1 MTVLNDTVAQSAAAA
16 PLPAPAERPD
26 EPRRIGGLSRS
37 GVLAPTGAALS
48 ALCVTVLLF
57 GQLAPFSGTLGF
69 AVTAYLVFLA
79 LYAVLTGLEE
89 DGQTVRDR
97 VMTVVLWT
105 AAGLLFSALALVVG
119 FTAWR
124 GRQALPHGNFF
135 TEDMQSSGPLDPLT
149 HGGIAHAMLGTLTMI
164 AIALAITVPL
174 GLACAVYLNQVP
186 GRFSRFVRTIVE
198 AMTALPSI
206 VAGLMVY
213 AVWILGLG
221 MQKSGL
227 AAGFA
232 ISVMMLPIVI
242 RAADVVLRLVPG
254 TLTEAAE
261 ALGASRRRTVWH
273 VILPTARSGLA
284 TAVILGTARGIGETS
299 PVLLTAGF
307 TAAVNADPTDGP
319 MVSLPLA
326 VFNFV
331 KSPEPTMIARGFGA
345 AAVLMA
351 LVLVLFAI
359 ARVIGGR
366 GAGQLSRRQTR
377 RTARASHRD
386 TERFAHLHAPGLP
399 SFPNPEPADTAAAG
413 DGRSAGAGAADV
425 EPVGAEFVDAE
436 PGAAEPLGVESVG
449 AESADTVPVGGEP
462 VDVETV
468 AAESV
473 GAGDGRAVDGERAD
487 GGGRFADV
495 LPGGGP
501 HVDGRSVGPP
511 AVRGPHADA
520 PAPAPVETTG
530 EDD

>member
-1 MTVLNDTVAQSAAAA
+1 MTVVAVEPEKTSAEGDALTG
-16 PLPAPAERPD
+16 PPAPETVSPP
-26 EPRRIGGLSRS
+26 EQPRRIGGVSRS
-37 GVLAPTGAALS
+37 AVLSLAGAAAS

-57 GQLAPFSGTLGF
+57 GELAPFSGTLGF

-79 LYAVLTGLEE
+79 VYAVLTGFEE
-89 DGQTVRDR
+89 DGQAVRDR

-105 AAGLLFSALALVVG
+105 AASLLFTALALVVG

-124 GRQALPHGNFF
+124 GKDALPHANFF
-135 TEDMQSSGPLDPLT
+135 TQDMQAAGPLDPLT
-149 HGGIAHAMLGTLTMI
+149 NGGIAHAMVGTLIMI
-164 AIALAITVPL
+164 SIALTITVPL
-174 GLACAVYLNQVP
+174 GLACAVYLNQIP

-242 RAADVVLRLVPG
+242 RASDVVLRLVPG

-261 ALGASRRRTVWH
+261 ALGAPRWRTVWH
-273 VILPTARSGLA
+273 VVLPTARSGLA

-307 TAAVNADPTDGP
+307 TAALNADPTAGP

-331 KSPEPTMIARGFGA
+331 KSPQPEMIARGFGA
-345 AAVLMA
+345 AAVLMTM
-351 LVLVLFAI
+351 VLVLFVI

-366 GAGQLSRRQTR
+366 GPGHQTR
-377 RTARASHRD
+377 RQARGTARASRRD
-386 TERFAHLHAPGLP
+386 VARFDELHTPAPESVPGLSLFEDASAAQP
-399 SFPNPEPADTAAAG
+399 HDTAA
-413 DGRSAGAGAADV
+413 
-425 EPVGAEFVDAE
+425 
-436 PGAAEPLGVESVG
+436 
-449 AESADTVPVGGEP
+449 
-462 VDVETV
+462 
-468 AAESV
+468 
-473 GAGDGRAVDGERAD
+473 
-487 GGGRFADV
+487 
-495 LPGGGP
+495 
-501 HVDGRSVGPP
+501 P
-511 AVRGPHADA
+511 AA
-520 PAPAPVETTG
+520 PAPGET
-530 EDD
+530 D

>member
-1 MTVLNDTVAQSAAAA
+1 MTVLNDTVEQSVAAA
-16 PLPAPAERPD
+16 PLPAAAERPD

-37 GVLAPTGAALS
+37 GVLASAGAALS

-69 AVTAYLVFLA
+69 AVAAYLVFLA

-149 HGGIAHAMLGTLTMI
+149 HGGIAHAMLGTLMMI

-254 TLTEAAE
+254 TLIEAAE

-273 VILPTARSGLA
+273 VVLPTARSGLA

-366 GAGQLSRRQTR
+366 GPGQLGRRQAR
-377 RTARASHRD
+377 RTARASRRD
-386 TERFAHLHAPGLP
+386 AERFAHPHAPQLP
-399 SFPNPEPADTAAAG
+399 PSTDTEPADTDTGPAGAEPVNAEPAAAGEGRFVGAESAEPKPVHTEPLGAEPADVGAVAAG
-413 DGRSAGAGAADV
+413 DGRSTDAKPEPAESKSVGTGPAEPEFVGGPAAGA
-425 EPVGAEFVDAE
+425 P
-436 PGAAEPLGVESVG
+436 
-449 AESADTVPVGGEP
+449 
-462 VDVETV
+462 
-468 AAESV
+468 
-473 GAGDGRAVDGERAD
+473 AG
-487 GGGRFADV
+487 
-495 LPGGGP
+495 
-501 HVDGRSVGPP
+501 
-511 AVRGPHADA
+511 VRGPRADV
-520 PAPAPVETTG
+520 PDPVPVETTG
-530 EDD
+530 ETTGEDD

>member
-1 MTVLNDTVAQSAAAA
+1 MTVVEETTAARV
-16 PLPAPAERPD
+16 PAPVAASESAPAPEADLLPD
-26 EPRRIGGLSRS
+26 RPRRIGGPTRS
-37 GVLAPTGAALS
+37 GVLSLCGAALS
-48 ALCVTVLLF
+48 GLCVAVLLF
-57 GQLAPFSGTLGF
+57 GELAPFSGALGF
-69 AVTAYLVFLA
+69 TVTAYLAFLA
-79 LYAVLTGLEE
+79 IYAVLTGLEE
-89 DGQTVRDR
+89 DGQAVRDR

-105 AAGLLFSALALVVG
+105 AAALLFSGLALVVG

-124 GRQALPHGNFF
+124 GREALPHGNFF
-135 TEDMQSSGPLDPLT
+135 TQDMQAAGPLDPLT
-149 HGGIAHAMLGTLTMI
+149 HGGVAHAMLGTLTMI
-164 AIALAITVPL
+164 TIALVITVPL
-174 GLACAVYLNQVP
+174 GLACAVYLNQIP

-213 AVWILGLG
+213 ATWILGLG

-261 ALGASRRRTVWH
+261 ALGAPRWRTVWH
-273 VILPTARSGLA
+273 VVLPTARSGLA

-307 TAAVNADPTDGP
+307 TAALNADPTSGP

-326 VFNFV
+326 VFTFV

-366 GAGQLSRRQTR
+366 GPGHLGRRQAR
-377 RTARASHRD
+377 RAARASRRD
-386 TERFAHLHAPGLP
+386 TERFAELHAPAL
-399 SFPNPEPADTAAAG
+399 SLFEDAAG
-413 DGRSAGAGAADV
+413 TVSGTASHTASHAASHPAPRTADPFTQPSRSTSDEDPGQK
-425 EPVGAEFVDAE
+425 
-436 PGAAEPLGVESVG
+436 PGAT
-449 AESADTVPVGGEP
+449 D
-462 VDVETV
+462 
-468 AAESV
+468 
-473 GAGDGRAVDGERAD
+473 
-487 GGGRFADV
+487 
-495 LPGGGP
+495 
-501 HVDGRSVGPP
+501 
-511 AVRGPHADA
+511 
-520 PAPAPVETTG
+520 
-530 EDD
+530 